1 MKDAGS
7 AQDFKKH
14 TPAKGSKDRDFSTA
28 SKRNSG
34 IAVRENSPH
43 NFVKPQNSKMKQ
55 IKPND
60 DIS

>member
-1 MKDAGS
+1 MKDHGS

-14 TPAKGSKDRDFSTA
+14 TPAKGSKQGDFLTA

-34 IAVRENSPH
+34 IAVRENSPRA
-43 NFVKPQNSKMKQ
+43 FVKPQNSKMKHP
-55 IKPND
+55 KPND